1 MITKYSKFFYNL
13 IIFLLISFN
22 SFAFENKSKIVST
35 INGIPITTF
44 DLNERLNIFLTE
56 SNLDKNSDNKIKFK
70 DAIINTLI
78 EEELKFQEA
87 QRINP
92 SLISRAEEKAENL
105 MQLNFGPERDKIE
118 KNLKTFGASYQHF
131 LKLFTADVIWSSI
144 IKSKY
149 EKQFIKI
156 EEEVKNRIRELELN
170 FQKPHFKLSEII
182 VTKKNDINNKN
193 DKPRLLLK
201 NIIQSIN
208 NGANFHSLAK
218 QFSASESRKN
228 SGRLGWIQKESIT
241 SEYLNEIETLK
252 VGQISKPIETK
263 SSYTI
268 LKLEGKIINGQ
279 RDELETI
286 LELVKLLYP
295 LESISEDDI
304 EKAKIR
310 LKKDLEVISDCDK
323 FKALHI
329 NYGNKNIAESGK
341 FQIYNLNEKIKNEVL
356 FLQKNEKSEP
366 IITKD
371 GLITLMVCDRYLP
384 DIGLRARDD
393 IKRELE
399 GKLFVQL
406 SDRYINRLK
415 RTSYIEKLD

>member
-1 MITKYSKFFYNL
+1 MITKYLKFFYSL
-13 IIFLLISFN
+13 IIFLLICSN
-22 SFAFENKSKIVST
+22 SFASENKSKIVT
-35 INGIPITTF
+35 IINGIPITTF

-70 DAIINTLI
+70 DAITNTLI

-105 MQLNFGPERDKIE
+105 LQLNFGPEREKIE

-131 LKLFTADVIWSSI
+131 LRLFTADVIWSSI

-156 EEEVKNRIRELELN
+156 EEEVKSRLNELELN
-170 FQKPHFKLSEII
+170 LQKPHFKLSEII
-182 VTKKNDINNKN
+182 VTKRNNINNVQHS
-193 DKPRLLLK
+193 LLIK
-201 NIIQSIN
+201 NIIQSVN
-208 NGANFHSLAK
+208 SGANFHSLAK
-218 QFSASESRKN
+218 QFSSSESRKN
-228 SGRLGWIQKESIT
+228 SGRLGWIQKENIS
-241 SEYLNEIETLK
+241 SEYLKVIETLK

-263 SSYTI
+263 DSFSI
-268 LKLEGKIINGQ
+268 FKLEGKIINGQ

-295 LESISEDDI
+295 MESSSEDNI
-304 EKAKIR
+304 EKAKIK
-310 LKKDLEVISDCDK
+310 LKKDLIVINDCDK

-366 IITKD
+366 IVTKN
-371 GLITLMVCDRYLP
+371 GLISLMVCDRYLP
-384 DIGLRARDD
+384 DIGLRAKDD

-399 GKLFVQL
+399 GKLFVKL

>member
-1 MITKYSKFFYNL
+1 MITKYSKFSYSL
-13 IIFLLISFN
+13 IFFLLICSK
-22 SFAFENKSKIVST
+22 SLAFESQSKIISI

-56 SNLDKNSDNKIKFK
+56 SNLDKSSDNKIKFK
-70 DAIINTLI
+70 DTVINTLI

-105 MQLNFGPERDKIE
+105 LQLNFGPEREKIE
-118 KNLKTFGASYQHF
+118 RNLKTFGASYQHF
-131 LKLFTADVIWSSI
+131 LRLFTADVIWSSI

-156 EEEVKNRIRELELN
+156 EEEVKNRLNEQELN
-170 FQKPHFKLSEII
+170 FQKPYFKLSEII
-182 VTKKNDINNKN
+182 VTKKNTINNKKSN
-193 DKPRLLLK
+193 LLIK

-208 NGANFHSLAK
+208 SGANFHSLAK
-218 QFSASESRKN
+218 QFSSSESKKN
-228 SGRLGWIQKESIT
+228 SGRLGWIQKAKIS
-241 SEYLNEIETLK
+241 SEYLEVVETLK

-263 SSYTI
+263 DSFAI
-268 LKLEGKIINGQ
+268 LKLEGKIVNGQ

-295 LESISEDDI
+295 LESSNKDSI
-304 EKAKIR
+304 EEAKIK
-310 LKKDLEVISDCDK
+310 LKKDLLIVSDCDK

-329 NYGNKNIAESGK
+329 NYGNKSTAESGK
-341 FQIYNLNEKIKNEVL
+341 FQIYNLNEKIKNQVL

-366 IITKD
+366 IVTKN
-371 GLITLMVCDRYLP
+371 GLISLMVCDRYLP
-384 DIGLRARDD
+384 EINLRAKDD

>member
-1 MITKYSKFFYNL
+1 MITKYSKYFYSL
-13 IIFLLISFN
+13 IVFLLICSN
-22 SFAFENKSKIVST
+22 SFAFENKSKIISI

-87 QRINP
+87 RRINP
-92 SLISRAEEKAENL
+92 NLISRAEKKAENL
-105 MQLNFGPERDKIE
+105 LQLNFGPEREKIE

-131 LKLFTADVIWSSI
+131 LRLFTADVIWSSI

-149 EKQFIKI
+149 EKQFMKI
-156 EEEVKNRIRELELN
+156 EEEVKSKLNELEYN

-182 VTKKNDINNKN
+182 ITKKDNTNSEKS
-193 DKPRLLLK
+193 RLLIK
-201 NIIQSIN
+201 NIVQSIN

-218 QFSASESRKN
+218 QFSSSESRKN
-228 SGRLGWIQKESIT
+228 SGRLGWIQKENIT
-241 SEYLNEIETLK
+241 SDYLKEIETLK
-252 VGQISKPIETK
+252 VGQISNPIETK
-263 SSYTI
+263 NYFAI
-268 LKLEGKIINGQ
+268 LKLEGKITNGQ

-295 LESISEDDI
+295 LKSSNKNDI
-304 EKAKIR
+304 EKAKIK
-310 LKKDLEVISDCDK
+310 LKKDIMTINDCNQ

-329 NYGNKNIAESGK
+329 GYGNKNIAESGK

-356 FLQKNEKSEP
+356 FLKKYEKSDP
-366 IITKD
+366 IVTKN
-371 GLITLMVCDRYLP
+371 GLISLMVCDRYLP
-384 DIGLRARDD
+384 DIGLRAKDD

-415 RTSYIEKLD
+415 RTSYIEKID